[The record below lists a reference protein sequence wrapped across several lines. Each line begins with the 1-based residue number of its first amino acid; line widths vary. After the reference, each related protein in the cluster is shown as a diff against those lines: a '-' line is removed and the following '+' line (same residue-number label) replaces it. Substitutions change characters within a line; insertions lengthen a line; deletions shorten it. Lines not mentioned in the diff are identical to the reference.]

1 MIRKSPRQPR
11 TIFRSLD
18 GILLFDKPRG
28 LSSNQALQRVRHLFR
43 ADKAGHTGSLD
54 PLATGLLPVCFG
66 EATKIAGG
74 LLGARKAYD
83 TVARL
88 GVVTDTDDADGQP
101 LRERQV
107 PPMRIG
113 TLDAALSVLTG
124 RIEQRPPIYSAL
136 KRGGEPLY
144 AKARRGEIV
153 EVDTRPVDVH
163 AFELQSAAD
172 LLDGLLDNG
181 APPML
186 RLHVECG
193 SGTYVRSLVRDL
205 GEALGCGAHVAELR
219 RLWVDP
225 FREPKMW
232 TLEALQAL
240 AARGEHSLDACLLP
254 VEAGMASWA
263 QVEVSAAQ
271 AGRLAFGQAVAGVT
285 GIPGPVAIFD
295 IGGRALGLG
304 EIGEDGG
311 LRPQRM
317 FRWACAQPV
326 AAVVGSACPTP

>member
-1 MIRKSPRQPR
+1 MTRKMPMLPR
-11 TIFRSLD
+11 TVFRPLD
-18 GILLFDKPRG
+18 GILLFDKPAG

-83 TVARL
+83 VVARL

-101 LRERQV
+101 LRARAV
-107 PPMRIG
+107 PPLRID
-113 TLDAALSVLTG
+113 TLDAALRELTG
-124 RIEQRPPIYSAL
+124 HIEQRPPIYSAL

-144 AKARRGEIV
+144 AKARRGEVV

-205 GEALGCGAHVAELR
+205 GEILGCGAHVAELR

-225 FREPKMW
+225 FRDPRLW
-232 TLEALQAL
+232 TLQALQAL
-240 AARGEHSLDACLLP
+240 QALGARGEHCLDACLLP
-254 VEAGMASWA
+254 IETGIAAWPS
-263 QVEVSAAQ
+263 VEVNAAQ
-271 AGRLAFGQAVAGVT
+271 AERLGHGQTVSGAFRPAGAVA
-285 GIPGPVAIFD
+285 ILD
-295 IGGRALGLG
+295 IAGRALGLG
-304 EIGEDGG
+304 EVDAAGD

-317 FRWACAQPV
+317 FRWACAQPTR
-326 AAVVGSACPTP
+326 AAAG